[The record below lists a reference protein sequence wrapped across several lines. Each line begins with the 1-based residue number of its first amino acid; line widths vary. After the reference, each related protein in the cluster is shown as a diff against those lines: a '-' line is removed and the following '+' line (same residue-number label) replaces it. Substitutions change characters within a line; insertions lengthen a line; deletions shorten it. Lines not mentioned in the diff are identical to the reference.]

1 MEQPTYVRR
10 LLKQKVLLIIGIV
23 VSIACGLLAG
33 FTVVDGQVQSR
44 VVKTFTASSTV
55 LLTTPDPDILQTQ
68 IPGVAE
74 TIPTD
79 GSGQPQ
85 EIVVREPTPLNLSES
100 AIILAYLASSDEVLD
115 AVAASIGG
123 FEDGD
128 AVTAV
133 RRTTQPAGDE
143 RFGGRLT
150 LPIIDI
156 TGVSTS
162 AERAELIA
170 AEATIAFNDLVVAR
184 QNEWEVPEDIRLT
197 LDELNAPTADEGEG
211 SNPAIPVI
219 VVTAGV
225 FLLFI
230 ALALLI
236 EAIRDR
242 RRRPGDDDGDTTG
255 GARRTPA
262 PDADAVDDVAEDD
275 DAPAR
280 RREAVPVGADRSGA
294 RQARRRGRTP
304 EASAD
309 DADDFAALIGGDSSS
324 NDRA

>member
-10 LLKQKVLLIIGIV
+10 LLNQKVLLIIGAV

-33 FTVVDGQVQSR
+33 FTVVDGQIQSR
-44 VVKTFTASSTV
+44 VVKTFTAASTV
-55 LLTTPDPDILQTQ
+55 LLTTTDPDILQTE
-68 IPGVAE
+68 IPGVTE

-100 AIILAYLASSDEVLD
+100 AIILAYLASSDEVMD
-115 AVAASIGG
+115 VVSASIGG

-162 AERAELIA
+162 ADRAELIA

-184 QNEWEVPEDIRLT
+184 QDEWEVPENIRLT

-236 EAIRDR
+236 EAVRDR
-242 RRRPGDDDGDTTG
+242 RRRAADDEDDDDATE

-262 PDADAVDDVAEDD
+262 PDAGADD
-275 DAPAR
+275 DTDEAPAR
-280 RREAVPVGADRSGA
+280 RRDAVPVGTERSGA
-294 RQARRRGRTP
+294 RQTRRRGRAP
-304 EASAD
+304 GASDDGAD
-309 DADDFAALIGGDSSS
+309 DIAALIGGDASA